1 MKQFI
6 ISTTFVVIL
15 VMVVISMA
23 IIIPSTKIYEQT
35 NNKIIDN
42 QISSVEINENQVEQ
56 STGIRSG
63 IDRGV
68 YSKNIEGTS
77 ESYGRVFDK
86 FNNYILTNT
95 TEPFLGTS
103 TLYTYYLEEKLEV
116 IPYGEIEEDFSS
128 FDLYLTQNLG
138 ELMPDM
144 TKANIGTV
152 VTKLGKNL
160 VESKEEFDLLEAT
173 ITTHTLISNSGNTA
187 FQILAQ
193 KGFDMVYAI
202 DTTLSSSEKIVI
214 YFKTRYFLGVDCNS
228 VDLID
233 ELQGA
238 EVWAIFL
245 SSFSYQPSYTSVTQ
259 TSTKI
264 TNGVGTKP
272 ILLSSNELTTNLTTI
287 NSDTYTD
294 IASAFV
300 LSGYAN
306 GKETAT
312 VLCDISEYYDDNL
325 VLSISTQDNAL
336 PMIFNVGDI
345 VIPYV
350 TKNVYDSITGTYS
363 LTEVPLSIING
374 NPKLFKVVSNKI
386 ISDGVPRQK
395 LTLVE
400 SDKLYV
406 DNTTT
411 CIATDITAIGLSITT
426 PTELTYIPT
435 SDNLTTFT
443 FNPRIGDGIKLIG
456 VKGATVFP
464 IWKYN
469 DTEINFGSGS
479 EYTRGSLATTN
490 PYLTFI
496 ASATTV
502 GDTYECM
509 RDTTI
514 NGFKVDL
521 SGGAFFGGS
530 LGTGGIYLDNFK
542 FSNTENVYVYP
553 KTGNAVKIVCYP
565 SIDETVAWTYNG
577 NPITSGVGGYTINN
591 TGGDLPKSE
600 LTFTAN
606 ATNCN
611 GTYYGTS
618 S

>member
-42 QISSVEINENQVEQ
+42 QISSVEINENQTTQ
-56 STGIRSG
+56 NTGIRSG
-63 IDRGV
+63 MDRGI
-68 YSKNIEGTS
+68 YATNIEGAS

-86 FNNYILTNT
+86 FNNYALTST
-95 TEPFLGTS
+95 TEPFLSGTS
-103 TLYTYYLEEKLEV
+103 YLYYVEETLEI
-116 IPYGEIEEDFSS
+116 IPDGEIKEDFSS
-128 FDLYLTQNLG
+128 FDLYITQNLCEIAQG
-138 ELMPDM
+138 M
-144 TKANIGTV
+144 TRANKGTI
-152 VTKLGKNL
+152 VTKLEKNL
-160 VESKEEFDLLEAT
+160 VESKEDFDLLE
-173 ITTHTLISNSGNTA
+173 TTNIAHTLISSSGNTA
-187 FQILAQ
+187 FQLLSA
-193 KGFDMVYAI
+193 KGFDMIYAI

-214 YFKTRYFLGVDCNS
+214 YFKTSYFFGVDCNS
-228 VDLID
+228 VELID
-233 ELQGA
+233 ELQGTEA
-238 EVWAIFL
+238 YALFL

-264 TNGVGTKP
+264 TNGVGSKP
-272 ILLSSNELTTNLTTI
+272 ILLSGNELITNLTTI
-287 NSDTYTD
+287 NSDTYTE

-350 TKNVYDSITGTYS
+350 TKNIYDSINDTYS
-363 LTEVPLSIING
+363 LTEVPLSMING

-386 ISDGVPRQK
+386 ISDGVPRQR

-400 SDKLYV
+400 SEQVYG
-406 DNTTT
+406 NTTT
-411 CIATDITAIGLSITT
+411 CIATDITAVGLSITN
-426 PTELTYIPT
+426 PTELTYIPI

-443 FNPRIGDGIKLIG
+443 FNPRIGDGIKLKSSL
-456 VKGATVFP
+456 VKYLNIAL
-464 IWKYN
+464 WKHN
-469 DTEINFGSGS
+469 GDTITFGEES
-479 EYTRGSLATTN
+479 EYTTN
-490 PYLTFI
+490 KIDLSFI

-502 GDTYECM
+502 GGTYECLENTSIESM
-509 RDTTI
+509 S
-514 NGFKVDL
+514 VSL
-521 SGGAFFGGS
+521 SGAS
-530 LGTGGIYLDNFK
+530 MSGTTRGIFINDEK
-542 FSNTENVYVYP
+542 ITGTAGQKVYP
-553 KTGNAVKIVCYP
+553 DDGDNVKIICQ
-565 SIDETVAWTYNG
+565 SGIGETIYWAYDG
-577 NPITSGVGGYTINN
+577 NPITSGVGGYTIGVKYASGRELS
-591 TGGDLPKSE
+591 T
-600 LTFTAN
+600 LTFVASP
-606 ATNCN
+606 TNSIKV
-611 GTYYGTS
+611 YLAIS

>member
-6 ISTTFVVIL
+6 ISTTLVVIL

-42 QISSVEINENQVEQ
+42 QITKVEINENQATQ
-56 STGIRSG
+56 NTGIRNGMDRTIYARNYEEDGAETYGRILDSFNNYSLSNKTSG
-63 IDRGV
+63 GGLLTSYNYYIEETLEI
-68 YSKNIEGTS
+68 NIEGET
-77 ESYGRVFDK
+77 
-86 FNNYILTNT
+86 
-95 TEPFLGTS
+95 
-103 TLYTYYLEEKLEV
+103 
-116 IPYGEIEEDFSS
+116 EEDFSS
-128 FDLYLTQNLG
+128 FDLYISQNEYECGNELYVKGSVLVKLQKNMVTNKAGFDALG
-138 ELMPDM
+138 
-144 TKANIGTV
+144 I
-152 VTKLGKNL
+152 
-160 VESKEEFDLLEAT
+160 SSQ
-173 ITTHTLISNSGNTA
+173 THTVIRTSGNSFFT
-187 FQILAQ
+187 ILGSGAP
-193 KGFDMVYAI
+193 MVYAI
-202 DTTLSSSEKIVI
+202 DTTLSTDNKLII
-214 YFKTRYFLGVDCNS
+214 YFKVLYFSSLNYEPETSEVEKIEIPPTAP
-228 VDLID
+228 LI
-233 ELQGA
+233 A
-238 EVWAIFL
+238 FL
-245 SSFSYQPSYTSVTQ
+245 ESFTYHPSYTSVTQ

-264 TNGVGTKP
+264 TNGVGSKP
-272 ILLSSNELTTNLTTI
+272 ILLSSNELITNLTTI

-325 VLSISTQDNAL
+325 VLSISTKDNEL
-336 PMIFNVGDI
+336 PMIFNIGDL

-350 TKNVYDSITGTYS
+350 TKNIYDSITGKYS
-363 LTEVPLSIING
+363 LTEVPLSMING

-386 ISDGVPRQK
+386 ISDGVPRQR

-400 SDKLYV
+400 SEKEYA
-406 DNTTT
+406 NTTT
-411 CIATDITAIGLSITT
+411 CIATDITAVGLSITN

-456 VKGATVFP
+456 VKGATTFP

-469 DTEINFGSGS
+469 DTEITFGSGS
-479 EYTRGSLATTN
+479 EYARYGIATTN
-490 PYLTFI
+490 PYITFT

-502 GDTYECM
+502 GDIYECT

-514 NGFKVDL
+514 SGFRVDL
-521 SGGAFFGGS
+521 SGGTDFGI
-530 LGTGGIYLDNFK
+530 LGTGGIFLDGFK
-542 FSNTENVYVYP
+542 FSDVENQYVYP
-553 KTGNAVKIVCYP
+553 KTGNAVKIICYP
-565 SIDETVAWTYNG
+565 PIGETVAWYYNG
-577 NPITSGVGGYTINN
+577 NPITSGVGGYTIAN
-591 TGGDLPKSE
+591 TGGLFPKSE

-611 GTYYGTS
+611 GTYLGAS

>member
-63 IDRGV
+63 IDRE
-68 YSKNIEGTS
+68 YFSLTS
-77 ESYGRVFDK
+77 VGNAGDNLYRRVLHNFSSYVLSETAGA
-86 FNNYILTNT
+86 NT
-95 TEPFLGTS
+95 
-103 TLYTYYLEEKLEV
+103 YTYYLEETLEI
-116 IPYGEIEEDFSS
+116 IPVGEVNISTFQLDIFSRDGLYQMQWAS
-128 FDLYLTQNLG
+128 VYLTGSKTTRLQKN
-138 ELMPDM
+138 
-144 TKANIGTV
+144 TVSSKA
-152 VTKLGKNL
+152 
-160 VESKEEFDLLEAT
+160 EFDAIDINAQTHT
-173 ITTHTLISNSGNTA
+173 ITTIATDNGYPVSNLILPT
-187 FQILAQ
+187 
-193 KGFDMVYAI
+193 KYAI
-202 DTTLSSSEKIVI
+202 DTTLSTSEKIII
-214 YFKTRYFLGVDCNS
+214 YYKTAYIHLLGNTPPASLPEEIPKDGF
-228 VDLID
+228 I
-233 ELQGA
+233 
-238 EVWAIFL
+238 WFTI
-245 SSFSYQPSYTSVTQ
+245 SFSYQPSYTSVTQ

-272 ILLSSNELTTNLTTI
+272 ILLSGNELITNLTTI

-350 TKNVYDSITGTYS
+350 TKNIYDSITGTYS
-363 LTEVPLSIING
+363 LTEEPLSIING

-479 EYTRGSLATTN
+479 EYTRGNLATTN

-502 GDTYECM
+502 GDTYECT

-521 SGGAFFGGS
+521 SGGADFGI

-542 FSNTENVYVYP
+542 FSGTENVYVYP

-565 SIDETVAWTYNG
+565 PIGETVAWTYNG

-591 TGGDLPKSE
+591 TGGLLPKSE

-611 GTYYGTS
+611 GTYYGIS

>member
-42 QISSVEINENQVEQ
+42 QIDNVEINENQVEQ
-56 STGIRSG
+56 STGIRNG
-63 IDRGV
+63 IDRE
-68 YSKNIEGTS
+68 YFSLTS
-77 ESYGRVFDK
+77 VGNAGDNLYRRVLHNFSSYVLSETAGA
-86 FNNYILTNT
+86 NT
-95 TEPFLGTS
+95 
-103 TLYTYYLEEKLEV
+103 YTYYLEETLEI
-116 IPYGEIEEDFSS
+116 IPVGEVNISTFELDIFSRDGLYQMQWAS
-128 FDLYLTQNLG
+128 VYLTGSKTTRLQKN
-138 ELMPDM
+138 
-144 TKANIGTV
+144 TVSSKA
-152 VTKLGKNL
+152 
-160 VESKEEFDLLEAT
+160 EFDAIDINAQTHT
-173 ITTHTLISNSGNTA
+173 ITTIATDNGYPVSNLILPT
-187 FQILAQ
+187 
-193 KGFDMVYAI
+193 KYAI
-202 DTTLSSSEKIVI
+202 DTTLSTSEKIII
-214 YFKTRYFLGVDCNS
+214 YYKTAYIYLAGTTPPASLPEEIPKDGF
-228 VDLID
+228 I
-233 ELQGA
+233 
-238 EVWAIFL
+238 WFTI
-245 SSFSYQPSYTSVTQ
+245 SFSYQPSYTSVTQ

-272 ILLSSNELTTNLTTI
+272 ILLLGNELITNLTTI

-325 VLSISTQDNAL
+325 VLSISTQNNAL

-350 TKNVYDSITGTYS
+350 TKNVYDSGTDTYS

-411 CIATDITAIGLSITT
+411 CIATDITAVGLSITT

-443 FNPRIGDGIKLIG
+443 FNPRIGDGIKLKSSL
-456 VKGATVFP
+456 VKYLNIAL
-464 IWKYN
+464 WKHN
-469 DTEINFGSGS
+469 GDTITFGGES
-479 EYTRGSLATTN
+479 EYTTN
-490 PYLTFI
+490 KLDLSFI

-502 GDTYECM
+502 GGTYECLENTSIASM
-509 RDTTI
+509 YVI
-514 NGFKVDL
+514 L
-521 SGGAFFGGS
+521 SGASMSGAS
-530 LGTGGIYLDNFK
+530 LGIFINDEKITGTAGQK
-542 FSNTENVYVYP
+542 VYP
-553 KTGNAVKIVCYP
+553 DDGDNVKIICQ
-565 SIDETVAWTYNG
+565 SRLGETISWAYDG
-577 NPITSGVGGYTINN
+577 NPITSGVGGYTIA
-591 TGGDLPKSE
+591 TSVVGGREVST
-600 LTFTAN
+600 LTFVASP
-606 ATNCN
+606 TNIIKA
-611 GTYYGTS
+611 YLAIS

>member
-1 MKQFI
+1 MKQFV
-6 ISTTFVVIL
+6 ISTIFVVIL

-42 QISSVEINENQVEQ
+42 QITKVEINENQAEQ

-63 IDRGV
+63 MDRGI
-68 YSKNIEGTS
+68 YATNIEGAS

-86 FNNYILTNT
+86 FNNYALTST
-95 TEPFLGTS
+95 TEPFLSGTS
-103 TLYTYYLEEKLEV
+103 YLYYVEETLEI
-116 IPYGEIEEDFSS
+116 IPDGEIKEDFSS
-128 FDLYLTQNLG
+128 FDLYITQNLCEIAQG
-138 ELMPDM
+138 M
-144 TKANIGTV
+144 TRANKGTI
-152 VTKLGKNL
+152 VTKLEKNL
-160 VESKEEFDLLEAT
+160 VESKEDFDLLE
-173 ITTHTLISNSGNTA
+173 TTNIAHTLISSSGNTA
-187 FQILAQ
+187 FQLLSEM
-193 KGFDMVYAI
+193 GFDMVYAI

-214 YFKTRYFLGVDCNS
+214 YFKTSYFFGVDCNS
-228 VDLID
+228 VELID

-238 EVWAIFL
+238 EQYALFL

-264 TNGVGTKP
+264 TNGVGSKP
-272 ILLSSNELTTNLTTI
+272 ILLSGNELITNLTTI

-350 TKNVYDSITGTYS
+350 TKNIYDSINDTYS
-363 LTEVPLSIING
+363 LTEVPLSMING

-386 ISDGVPRQK
+386 ISDGVPRQR

-400 SDKLYV
+400 SEKEYA
-406 DNTTT
+406 NTTT
-411 CIATDITAIGLSITT
+411 CIATDITAVGLSITN
-426 PTELTYIPT
+426 PTELTYIPI

-443 FNPRIGDGIKLIG
+443 FNPRIGDGIKLKSSL
-456 VKGATVFP
+456 VKYLNIAL
-464 IWKYN
+464 WKHN
-469 DTEINFGSGS
+469 GDTITFGEES
-479 EYTRGSLATTN
+479 EYTTN
-490 PYLTFI
+490 KIDLSFI

-502 GDTYECM
+502 GGTYECLENTSIESM
-509 RDTTI
+509 Y
-514 NGFKVDL
+514 VSL
-521 SGGAFFGGS
+521 SGATMSGTT
-530 LGTGGIYLDNFK
+530 LGIFINDEKITGTAGQK
-542 FSNTENVYVYP
+542 VYP
-553 KTGNAVKIVCYP
+553 DDGDNVKIICQ
-565 SIDETVAWTYNG
+565 SGIGETIYWAYDG
-577 NPITSGVGGYTINN
+577 NPITSGVGGYTIGLKYASGRELS
-591 TGGDLPKSE
+591 T
-600 LTFTAN
+600 LTFVASP
-606 ATNCN
+606 TNSIKV
-611 GTYYGTS
+611 YLAIS

>member
-42 QISSVEINENQVEQ
+42 QIDNVEINENQTTQ
-56 STGIRSG
+56 STGIRNG
-63 IDRGV
+63 IDRE
-68 YSKNIEGTS
+68 YFSLTS
-77 ESYGRVFDK
+77 DGDAGDNLYRRVLYNFSSPV
-86 FNNYILTNT
+86 LSETAGTNT
-95 TEPFLGTS
+95 
-103 TLYTYYLEEKLEV
+103 YTYYLEEMLEI
-116 IPYGEIEEDFSS
+116 IPVGEVNISTFELDIFSM
-128 FDLYLTQNLG
+128 DGLYQMQWAPVYLTGSKTTRLQKN
-138 ELMPDM
+138 
-144 TKANIGTV
+144 TVSSKA
-152 VTKLGKNL
+152 
-160 VESKEEFDLLEAT
+160 EFDAIDINAQTHT
-173 ITTHTLISNSGNTA
+173 ITTIATDSDFPVSNT
-187 FQILAQ
+187 ILPT
-193 KGFDMVYAI
+193 KYAI
-202 DTTLSSSEKIVI
+202 DTTLSTSEKIII
-214 YFKTRYFLGVDCNS
+214 YYKTAYIRLLTGTPPASLPEEIPKDGF
-228 VDLID
+228 I
-233 ELQGA
+233 
-238 EVWAIFL
+238 WFTI
-245 SSFSYQPSYTSVTQ
+245 SFSYQPSYTSVTQ

-272 ILLSSNELTTNLTTI
+272 ILLSGNELITNLTTI

-325 VLSISTQDNAL
+325 VLSISTQNNAL

-386 ISDGVPRQK
+386 ISDGVPRQR

-426 PTELTYIPT
+426 PTELTYIPI

-479 EYTRGSLATTN
+479 EYTRGNLATTN

-521 SGGAFFGGS
+521 SGGADFGLLS
-530 LGTGGIYLDNFK
+530 TGGVFLDNIRFTG
-542 FSNTENVYVYP
+542 TENVYVYP
-553 KTGNAVKIVCYP
+553 KTGNAVKIICYP
-565 SIDETVAWTYNG
+565 PIGETVAWIYNG

-591 TGGDLPKSE
+591 TGGLFPKSE

>member
-56 STGIRSG
+56 NVDFDNPLARKNYLYLVDASDNATYTRDFIGWGDYTLANYDEGAGI
-63 IDRGV
+63 GV
-68 YSKNIEGTS
+68 RYVHT
-77 ESYGRVFDK
+77 
-86 FNNYILTNT
+86 
-95 TEPFLGTS
+95 
-103 TLYTYYLEEKLEV
+103 
-116 IPYGEIEEDFSS
+116 IEETIEIVPKEEMDFNS
-128 FDLYLTQNLG
+128 FDLYVD
-138 ELMPDM
+138 E
-144 TKANIGTV
+144 NISFISTPNYYNGSRR
-152 VTKLGKNL
+152 TKLQKNL
-160 VESKEEFDLLEAT
+160 VANKTEFDNLDIEAQIHTT
-173 ITTHTLISNSGNTA
+173 ITHEGHIFTD
-187 FQILAQ
+187 
-193 KGFDMVYAI
+193 GFLDIFYKKYAI
-202 DTTLSSSEKIVI
+202 DTTLSTNEKIVI
-214 YFKTRYFLGVDCNS
+214 YYKATYFRGKTNIADNIPDTTTETHFFITDFNYLPN
-228 VDLID
+228 
-233 ELQGA
+233 
-238 EVWAIFL
+238 
-245 SSFSYQPSYTSVTQ
+245 YNYVTQ

-287 NSDTYTD
+287 NSETYTD

-350 TKNVYDSITGTYS
+350 TKNVYDSGTDTYS

-406 DNTTT
+406 NTTT

-469 DTEINFGSGS
+469 DTEITFGSGS
-479 EYTRGSLATTN
+479 EYTRGNLATTN

-502 GDTYECM
+502 GDTYECT

-514 NGFKVDL
+514 NGFKVVL
-521 SGGAFFGGS
+521 SGGADFGI

-542 FSNTENVYVYP
+542 FSGTENVYVYP

-565 SIDETVAWTYNG
+565 PIGETVAWTYNG

-591 TGGDLPKSE
+591 TGGLLPKSE